1 MKGLLYKEWCLQR
14 KTIFTFVALALV
26 FSLLGILMF
35 ISMKCGNL
43 KGWQT
48 ENPESAQVFLST
60 FTYVPYI
67 FMLLAS
73 QVCNA
78 AVCSDYETG
87 WMKYAYTLPVTG
99 KVAVGTRYLF
109 GCIAMVTGIIY
120 GLVNALAIYAFAGLS
135 FDMNVIKYMLII
147 LLGIVLSY
155 SIFMPVSFKFKK
167 KRTVSTISAVVFAF
181 IYFGAMGVLAYCMEV
196 YDEEVLNVMSA
207 KLKDFCDVLAWFV
220 PFISVAVLII
230 SFGASVKIYQRRE
243 KIC

>member
-1 MKGLLYKEWCLQR
+1 MKGLLYKEWCLQK

-26 FSLLGILMF
+26 FSLLGVLIF

-48 ENPESAQVFLST
+48 ENPESAQMFLST

-67 FMLLAS
+67 FMLMSS

-109 GCIAMVTGIIY
+109 GCIAMLTGIIY
-120 GLVNALAIYAFAGLS
+120 GLINALVIYAFAGVSL
-135 FDMNVIKYMLII
+135 DMAVIKYMLII
-147 LLGIVLSY
+147 FLVIALSY
-155 SIFMPVSFKFKK
+155 ALLMPASFRFKK
-167 KRTVSTISAVVFAF
+167 KRTVSTIGAVAF
-181 IYFGAMGVLAYCMEV
+181 GVIYIGSMGVLAYCMEI
-196 YDEEVLNVMSA
+196 YGEEVLMVMA
-207 KLKDFCDVLAWFV
+207 NKINDLCDILAWFV
-220 PFISVAVLII
+220 PFISVAVLGI
-230 SFGASVKIYQRRE
+230 SFAASVKIYQRRE